1 MAVLLLKRVAAAT
14 ILLLGWAAGSRS
26 EAASE
31 KEIYGTDDRID
42 VFQETDPAVR
52 AMAMGVCA
60 LVSAE
65 YLADNGDGSYTIVY
79 ADILPDFL
87 LCDDEPFAGQPVLS
101 FCTGFMVAPQLVAT
115 AGHCIIG
122 DDAVDI
128 RIVFGFDMIDDQTA
142 PTVVSADNV
151 YSVDRIVEATN
162 NGFIDYA
169 VLQTDRPIIAP
180 GAAPLTVRAEGIVPN
195 DARLGI
201 IGHPLG
207 LPKKI
212 GFGAESGLYVNNR
225 LVAWFVADFDGS
237 HGNSGSPI
245 INQETGIVEGVYVR
259 STVEDYSI
267 DRGCLELNR
276 VGNDDAGQQVV
287 RTTEFAHL
295 VSDEAPAPPS
305 CAAGIAPRN
314 ESFLGDVLVCCAASL
329 AGLMV
334 VERIRS
340 A

>member
-1 MAVLLLKRVAAAT
+1 MNGVATTIIVVLV
-14 ILLLGWAAGSRS
+14 WAASWVTA
-26 EAASE
+26 AASE

-42 VFQETDPAVR
+42 VFQETDPTIR

-65 YLADNGDGSYTIVY
+65 YLVDNGDGSYTIVY
-79 ADILPDFL
+79 PEVLPEYL
-87 LCDDEPFAGQPVLS
+87 LCEDEPFAGQPVLS

-122 DDAVDI
+122 DDTLDV
-128 RIVFGFDMIDDQTA
+128 RIVFGFDMIDAQTA
-142 PTVVSADNV
+142 PTIVSADNV

-169 VLQTDRPIIAP
+169 IVETDRPITAP
-180 GAAPLTVRAEGIVPN
+180 GAAPLTLRTEGIVPN
-195 DARLGI
+195 DARLGV

-212 GFGAESGLYVNNR
+212 GFGAESGIYVNNR

-245 INQETGIVEGVYVR
+245 INQETGIVEGIYVR

-267 DRGCLELNR
+267 SRGCLELNQ

-287 RTTEFAHL
+287 RSVEFAGL
-295 VSDEAPAPPS
+295 LTDDEPTPSS
-305 CAAGIAPRN
+305 CAAATKPRFR
-314 ESFLGDVLVCCAASL
+314 SSLMDGLLLIVSGTLAILVRHGKVRVGA
-329 AGLMV
+329 
-334 VERIRS
+334 
-340 A
+340 